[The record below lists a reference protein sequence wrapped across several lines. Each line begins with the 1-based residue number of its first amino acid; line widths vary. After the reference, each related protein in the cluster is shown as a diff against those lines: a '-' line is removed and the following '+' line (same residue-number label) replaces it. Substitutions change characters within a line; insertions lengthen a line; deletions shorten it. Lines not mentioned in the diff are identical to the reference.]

1 MFESI
6 DYYGGWAAPKL
17 GELSYSQERDLE
29 YDLQGTLHLASQT
42 RDYAGERFVAWD
54 VAKSL
59 GLNLRTWRQ
68 EVGDCVG
75 FGWAQAL
82 TYLQCIE
89 IAAGDWERFR
99 PIHPAYSYGTSREY
113 GNING
118 DGSLGSWMARAGKE
132 KGNLPMDEEAFAA
145 GVPKYS
151 GSLSRRWGA
160 RGNTIPSSMRNLAM
174 PQLVKDTAPIRT
186 WDELKKV
193 ILGAKST
200 VTIASMMGF
209 SMRLKHDTN
218 TNKHWFTGSQSWAHQ
233 MCIIGLDDDGRRP
246 GCFVLNSWGE
256 NAHGPQADGPAGG
269 GWVDAD
275 VIERRCLR
283 RGECYAL
290 SAFEGF
296 IERELDFHTIPR
308 GLNDAVTSR

>member
-1 MFESI
+1 MFEAI
-6 DYYGGWAAPKL
+6 DYYGGWAAAKL
-17 GELSYSQERDLE
+17 GTTQYLQQRDASYSALPP
-29 YDLQGTLHLASQT
+29 LVIQGQS
-42 RDYAGERFVAWD
+42 RSYAGERFVAWD
-54 VAKSL
+54 IAKQI
-59 GLNLRTWRQ
+59 GAPTFTYRQ

-75 FGWAQAL
+75 NGWAQAL
-82 TYLQCIE
+82 NYLQCIE
-89 IAAGDWERFR
+89 IVAGDWEQYRH
-99 PIHPAYSYGTSREY
+99 IHPSYAYGTSREY

-160 RGNTIPSSMRNLAM
+160 RGNTIPISMRNLAM
-174 PQLVKDTAPIRT
+174 PQLVQQVAPIRT
-186 WDELKKV
+186 WDELKAAV
-193 ILGAKST
+193 LGAKST

-209 SMRLKHDTN
+209 SMRLRFDSN

-233 MCIIGLDDDGRRP
+233 MCVIGLDDHSRRP
-246 GCFVLNSWGE
+246 GCFVLNSWGA

-269 GWVDAD
+269 GWVDAE

-290 SAFEGF
+290 SAFQGF
-296 IERELDFHTIPR
+296 VERELDYHTIVR
-308 GLNDAVTSR
+308 GRHESVAN